1 MSARNQHATV
11 EASESGIAGNPWF
24 YACPECGELPRS
36 CICLRR
42 SVRDRI
48 ANAIHFP
55 FEPPEPTPFLVFH
68 HPPMVEPPA
77 DGDVAAGR

>member
-1 MSARNQHATV
+1 MSARNQRTSDPEPYSAVT
-11 EASESGIAGNPWF
+11 GNPWF

-48 ANAIHFP
+48 ADAIHFP
-55 FEPPEPTPFLVFH
+55 ADAESMPFLFGHRPPAIEPPSES
-68 HPPMVEPPA
+68 
-77 DGDVAAGR
+77 GAASVG

>member
-1 MSARNQHATV
+1 MAARNQSSTV
-11 EASESGIAGNPWF
+11 QEPYSAIAGNPWF

-48 ANAIHFP
+48 ADSIHFP
-55 FEPPEPTPFLVFH
+55 AEAEVTPFLVVH
-68 HPPMVEPPA
+68 HPPVLEPPSES
-77 DGDVAAGR
+77 DAA